1 MAANRGLIIQYT
13 FDYTDKHREELQ
25 KYDEGEE
32 LLRYLKRQNL
42 LEKFAA
48 YAEEKGLKRRNLLMA
63 KSQTLLERALYGN
76 IIYNMLGME
85 VYTAY
90 LNRSDKMVEQ
100 ALDILEQGKAFPQK
114 PAPEP
119 ASASATKKQ

>member
-1 MAANRGLIIQYT
+1 MAANRGLILQYT

-25 KYDEGEE
+25 KYEKGDE
-32 LLRYLKRQNL
+32 LLRYLKKQGL
-42 LEKFAA
+42 LEKFAT

-63 KSQTLLERALYGN
+63 KSQTLLENALYGN

-85 VYTAY
+85 VYTAF

-100 ALDILEQGKAFPQK
+100 ALDILQKGKAFPEK
-114 PAPEP
+114 E
-119 ASASATKKQ
+119 SN